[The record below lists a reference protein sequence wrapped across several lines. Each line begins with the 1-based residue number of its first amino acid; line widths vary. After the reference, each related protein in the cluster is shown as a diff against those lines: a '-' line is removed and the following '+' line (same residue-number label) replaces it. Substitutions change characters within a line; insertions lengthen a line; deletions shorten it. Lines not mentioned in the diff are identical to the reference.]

1 MADSFEPGFEP
12 GESDH
17 SNSGSEN
24 SSETNNLI
32 PKDMDTYLSIGILLI
47 SLIIVGF
54 VVYTF
59 RSIIFG
65 STKLSAEV
73 SDSFTPPKE
82 VNEYIDY
89 RKNANIKD
97 IYDLDKLRHLLMR
110 RALKSIP
117 IIIDHQNSSA
127 SLDRLYRSGFVQD
140 DAVAK
145 HVAIKKFL
153 DIEIKT
159 VQEEASTLSTGW
171 GEQIWSE
178 AMQATKKIQ
187 SEIEEV
193 KQKIGSHSSG
203 SSSSSSSNSSNSSN
217 SGGKKKGK
225 GGKSKSDSSN
235 GMNLEGLTP
244 EEKAEKMAEKLL
256 AEEDAEL
263 KKQGKGK
270 K

>member
-12 GESDH
+12 GEN
-17 SNSGSEN
+17 SNSETGSEN
-24 SSETNNLI
+24 SSETNDMI
-32 PKDMDTYLSIGILLI
+32 PKDMDTYISIGILVI

-54 VVYTF
+54 IVYTF
-59 RSIIFG
+59 RSTIF
-65 STKLSAEV
+65 SDAKLSADM

-97 IYDLDKLRHLLMR
+97 IYDLDKLRHMLMR

-153 DIEIKT
+153 DVEIKT
-159 VQEEASTLSTGW
+159 VQEEASTLSIGW

-178 AMQATKKIQ
+178 AMQATKTIQ
-187 SEIEEV
+187 SEIEGV
-193 KQKIGSHSSG
+193 KKKIESNNSNNNDSS
-203 SSSSSSSNSSNSSN
+203 

-225 GGKSKSDSSN
+225 GNKSKSDSSN